1 MLHDLYLMSAK
12 PSLNADARRNYDHR
26 TLTFEEMAASCTQ
39 RANNAAARKSRTT
52 GKNLFLAVIE
62 GVTRA

>member
-26 TLTFEEMAASCTQ
+26 TLTFEEMAASCKQ
-39 RANNAAARKSRTT
+39 RANNAAARKNRTT